1 MTALVADLQR
11 ALRALLTRPSFFLT
25 SVLTLALGI
34 CALTAIF
41 SVYDAVLLRPL
52 PFANAD
58 RLVQVAREQPPI
70 SRGPVARQVFQEWK
84 ERSSTVFDAFAG
96 YNATTMNLTGAGDGA
111 RLQAIT
117 VSPGFWSVF
126 ANPVV
131 LGSAF
136 GDDQEQGNEHVV
148 VLSDALWRNQ
158 FDAASGIIGRD
169 IALNGES
176 YRVVGVAAPGFAYP
190 AQAQIWLPTYLP
202 SSTAERGS
210 NFLSIVARLRPGV
223 GVTAATQAL
232 LSVTDWEAKTWP
244 DNHKG
249 LSASVRTL
257 QDGLT
262 GRFQQPLVMLMLAS
276 TLVLL
281 IACANLANLMLARGQ
296 TRTREFALRRALGAD
311 TGNVVRVVLAE
322 AFVIGAAGAIIG
334 TMAAQ
339 PAIRA
344 LMALAP
350 DVLPATVMPTID
362 LRVIA
367 LVVMA
372 SLIALIIAGLA
383 PAWRATRSDPADALR
398 GGGRDTS
405 DGHGRGRLRAWLVS
419 AEVALAMILL
429 CGSALLIQSLRN
441 LGEVDTGIDSSQV
454 LTTRLALPVPAQ
466 RAGEDTLAW
475 FERVKS
481 SNGPRIDAILARVAS
496 LPGAARVGMT
506 DSLPISGGTNGNGSI
521 MLPGHDIP
529 MDQNLAE
536 FRFVSAD
543 YFATLGIPLRSGRM
557 FEAGDGKEAG
567 LGTRVLVNQAFV
579 DRFLGGADES
589 ALGQSLGIIDDTMKT
604 IVGVVGDVRQLSLER
619 TATPEVYFPM
629 RTYPSTQ
636 LSLLVKV
643 DGDAL
648 AFAEPLRRA
657 LGQLAADM
665 PVFDVRTMDEATRAT
680 TAMRRFNLT
689 LMSVFA
695 AVALLLAAI
704 GLYGVIAYT
713 FSQRRRE
720 IGLRQAIGATRGDV
734 QGLILRAGVRMV
746 VPGLAV
752 GLIGALAL
760 GRVIAA
766 QLYGVSTTDPAVLAV
781 ASASLV
787 LVALLACLVPT
798 RRASRIAPMEALRD
812 E

>member
-1 MTALVADLQR
+1 MKALVADLQR

-52 PFANAD
+52 PYANAD
-58 RLVQVAREQPPI
+58 RLVQVVREQPPI
-70 SRGPVARQVFQEWK
+70 SRGPVARQVYREWK
-84 ERSSTVFDAFAG
+84 DRSAAVFDAFGG
-96 YNATTMNLTGAGDGA
+96 YNATTMNLTGAGDAA
-111 RLQAIT
+111 RLQAVAVT
-117 VSPGFWSVF
+117 PGFWNAF

-131 LGSAF
+131 LGNAF
-136 GDDQEQGNEHVV
+136 GDDEERSNEHVV

-158 FDAASGIIGRD
+158 FDAASGIVGRD
-169 IALNGES
+169 IVLNGES

-190 AQAQIWLPTYLP
+190 AEAQIWLPTYLP
-202 SSTAERGS
+202 SSTAERSS
-210 NFLSIVARLRPGV
+210 NYLSIVARLRPGV
-223 GVTAATQAL
+223 GVAAANQAL
-232 LSVTDWEAKTWP
+232 KPVTDWEAKTWP
-244 DNHKG
+244 DNHMG
-249 LSASVRTL
+249 LSARVRTL
-257 QDGLT
+257 QEGLT
-262 GRFQQPLVMLMLAS
+262 GRFQQPLAMLMLAS

-296 TRTREFALRRALGAD
+296 TRMREFALRRALGAD

-322 AFVIGAAGAIIG
+322 AIVIGAAGALIG
-334 TMAAQ
+334 TVAAK

-350 DVLPATVMPTID
+350 DVLPTTVMPSID

-367 LVVMA
+367 VVVAA
-372 SLIALIIAGLA
+372 SLVALIIAGLA
-383 PAWRATRSDPADALR
+383 PAWRATRCDPADALR

-405 DGHGRGRLRAWLVS
+405 GGGGRGRLRAGLVS

-441 LGEVDTGIDSSQV
+441 LGEVDTGIDSTQV
-454 LTTRLALPVPAQ
+454 LTARLALPVPAQ
-466 RAGEDTLAW
+466 RAGEDTFAW
-475 FERVKS
+475 FERVKN

-506 DSLPISGGTNGNGSI
+506 DSLPISGGSNGNGSI

-557 FEAGDGKEAG
+557 FEAGDGNDAG
-567 LGTRVLVNQAFV
+567 LGTHVLVNQAFV
-579 DRFLGGADES
+579 DRFLAGADER
-589 ALGQSLGIIDDTMKT
+589 ALGQPVGIIDDTMKT
-604 IVGVVGDVRQLSLER
+604 IVGVVGNVRQLSLER

-629 RTYPSTQ
+629 RTYPATQ

-643 DGDAL
+643 DGNAL
-648 AFAEPLRRA
+648 AFAEPLRLA
-657 LGQLAADM
+657 LAKIAADM
-665 PVFDVRTMDEATRAT
+665 PVFDVRTMDEATRDT
-680 TAMRRFNLT
+680 TAMRRFNLI

-695 AVALLLAAI
+695 GVALLLAAV

-713 FSQRRRE
+713 VSQRRRE
-720 IGLRQAIGATRGDV
+720 IGLRQAIGATRNDV
-734 QGLILRAGVRMV
+734 QRLMLRAGVRMV
-746 VPGLAV
+746 VPGLVV
-752 GLIGALAL
+752 GVLGALAL
-760 GRVIAA
+760 GRVIAT
-766 QLYGVSTTDPAVLAV
+766 QLYGVSATDPWLLAM
-781 ASASLV
+781 AMGSLV